1 MYTEPHLGA
10 IKAEITRPNFVL
22 VKVFKFDTIR
32 QEAYWTVVG
41 RYCRDFKT
49 RHDAEAY
56 AKRMENLNS
65 VI

>member
-1 MYTEPHLGA
+1 MFPPELGTIKTE
-10 IKAEITRPNFVL
+10 IISPNFVL

-32 QEAYWTVVG
+32 QEAYWAVVG

-65 VI
+65 VL